1 MFGQAGV
8 GRVSAAVVVV
18 IGLILGL
25 VTGTAQ
31 PAPSV
36 EVTDPAIGSVSPGGL
51 WTVPG
56 VEPFFFG
63 TPGDVPFLGDFNGDG
78 LRTPGLYRPSS
89 GFAYIRD
96 TLDTGFADLE
106 WFMGIPGD
114 TPLLG
119 DWDGDGI
126 DSFGV
131 YRNGT
136 VFLRNDLS
144 TGPADVAPYSF
155 GIPGDVP
162 FAGDFDGD
170 GIDTVGLH
178 RPTTGQVF
186 MGNSQVTSVADLEF
200 FFGNPGDLFVSGDWD
215 GDDIDTVGVARP
227 STDTFFF
234 RNAKD
239 QGFADG
245 QFGFDGDLVP
255 VVPTQIAIEP
265 PPFEA
270 SYTVTFTSTWSA
282 ANHPL
287 NFPSGAHF
295 SGLVGGSHNDQ
306 VTIWEVGQGASP
318 GIESMAETGSKS
330 LLISEVQAAIDA
342 GDAGAVISGGGI
354 STSPGTV
361 TQGFTVSQ
369 AYPLATIVSML
380 APSPDWFAG
389 VSGVKLFEGGDW
401 VEEVTVTL
409 WPYDAGTDSGT
420 SYTSGDQD
428 TNPAEAIALIDTPPV
443 GNGDPIGEFIFTLS
457 PPR

>member
-18 IGLILGL
+18 TGLILG
-25 VTGTAQ
+25 VVAGTAQ
-31 PAPSV
+31 PASSV
-36 EVTDPAIGSVSPGGL
+36 EVTDPAIGSVSAEGL

-63 TPGDVPFLGDFNGDG
+63 APGDLPFLGDFNGDG

-89 GFAYIRD
+89 GIAYIRN

-114 TPLLG
+114 IPLLG

-200 FFGNPGDLFVSGDWD
+200 FFGNPGDMFVSGDWD
-215 GDDIDTVGVARP
+215 SDGIDTVGVVRP

-234 RNAKD
+234 RNAND

-255 VVPTQIAIEP
+255 VVPTQMEP

-282 ANHPL
+282 ATHPL
-287 NFPSGAHF
+287 NFPSNPHF

-306 VTIWEVGQGASP
+306 VTIWEVGQVASP
-318 GIESMAETGSKS
+318 GVESMAETGSKS
-330 LLISEVQAAIDA
+330 LLMSEVQAAINA
-342 GDAGAVISGGGI
+342 GDAGSVISGGGI

-380 APSPDWFAG
+380 APSPDWFVG
-389 VSGVKLFEGGDW
+389 VSGVNLFEAGDW

-428 TNPAEAIALIDTPPV
+428 TDPAEAIALIDTPPAGTGV
-443 GNGDPIGEFIFTLS
+443 PFGEFVFTLS
-457 PPR
+457 PPP